1 MHAYNGDRLSSDD
14 TASSILG
21 YCTIGRPDLDAALNL
36 LEDVEALN
44 DLLLGPLLQEQHA
57 CVHVRYI

>member
-21 YCTIGRPDLDAALNL
+21 YCTIGRPDLDTALNL

-57 CVHVRYI
+57 CTRKI

>member
-21 YCTIGRPDLDAALNL
+21 YCTTIGRPDLDAALNL
-36 LEDVEALN
+36 PEDVEALN

-57 CVHVRYI
+57 CTRKI

>member
-1 MHAYNGDRLSSDD
+1 MILLVR
-14 TASSILG
+14 SILG
-21 YCTIGRPDLDAALNL
+21 YYCTIGRPDLDAALNL